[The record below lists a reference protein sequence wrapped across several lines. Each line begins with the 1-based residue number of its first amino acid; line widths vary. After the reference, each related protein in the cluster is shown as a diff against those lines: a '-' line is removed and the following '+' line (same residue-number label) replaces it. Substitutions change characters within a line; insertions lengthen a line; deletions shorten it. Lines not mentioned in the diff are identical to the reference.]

1 MKKIITIAI
10 LCLASLGSSLGF
22 AQSVQIDFDKKVIY
36 CDSLNMPV
44 NTTALELMTLLP
56 EMLQRPG
63 TLLLSNYEVKV
74 QGMSIN
80 QGKDVALSSLH
91 IEDIEKIVVDE
102 SPMSSYLNN
111 GASGSIDIVLR
122 QHEAKPKNS
131 WGNVTL
137 SASYPADF
145 APQVLL
151 GHYREKMVVHGLM
164 LADIYKNSTS
174 DANLSFDN
182 NGVLTSNSQRDI
194 DSRYRTQLARAYMQ
208 FMPSQK
214 DKIELKL
221 SQTYTYNQEKVT
233 PDFLSN
239 MTESNCSKSTQLHAL
254 ASYKRTFSPRSS
266 LLFEGQYIY
275 TPETYND
282 LYPLAQQLDRD
293 KTSNTA
299 AGKAEFETALLPQ
312 ARKAD
317 LKFVMGSVFNNT
329 TSKQDISSF
338 YFAYDKDY
346 AGRQDYNTFF
356 TQPYLMFKLTAGKLR
371 AKIEGQFQHFKY
383 NLTNQDKETS
393 VTNNDFTGSFV
404 AEYHFTPH
412 QNLRLFTVRSL
423 QRPAATQVS
432 TQPIFDAVMSNYV
445 IGNNGLLPSLS
456 HEVRMDYIADY
467 KWNEHGLMLDASA
480 SYNHVNDIIGST
492 VVGEREALPGVIL
505 DCVSYENNGY
515 NNIANF
521 NLMAMHT
528 YKSMTVSLTGNLYHN
543 EEHRSAGNDH
553 FTYYNLALYGQFRL
567 LNGWQGSAKV
577 AYYSKVH
584 RTLDTLSDC
593 AVSTLSIAKSINSH
607 FSAYVFARI
616 AMQQKAEDTSSA
628 SDGSN
633 TISRYDMATN
643 ATGFGIRYTF

>member
-1 MKKIITIAI
+1 MRNFFAIAI
-10 LCLASLGSSLGF
+10 LCLTGIGSSVSF
-22 AQSVQIDFDKKVIY
+22 AQSVQINYDKKAIC

-63 TLLLSNYEVKV
+63 SMLLSNYELKI

-80 QGKDVALSSLH
+80 QGKDAALSNLR
-91 IEDIEKIVVDE
+91 IEDIEKIEVDE
-102 SPMSSYLNN
+102 SPISSYLNN
-111 GASGSIDIVLR
+111 GASGSINIVLR
-122 QHEAKPKNS
+122 QHGAKTGNS

-137 SASYPADF
+137 SASYPTDF
-145 APQVLL
+145 APQVLF
-151 GHYREKMVVHGLM
+151 GHQREKMVVHALL
-164 LADIYKNSTS
+164 LADIYSNSTS
-174 DANLSFDN
+174 VENLCFDKQ
-182 NGVLTSNSQRDI
+182 GVFASNSQRDT
-194 DSRYRTQLARAYMQ
+194 DTRYRTQLARAYMQ
-208 FMPSQK
+208 FMPSEK

-221 SQTYTYNQEKVT
+221 SQTYTRVQEKVT

-239 MTESNCSKSTQLHAL
+239 MTENNRSKSTPLHAL

-275 TPETYND
+275 SPEAFND

-293 KTSNTA
+293 NTSYTA
-299 AGKAEFETALLPQ
+299 AGKVQFETDLLSQ
-312 ARKAD
+312 ASKAN
-317 LKFVMGSVFNNT
+317 LKFVMGGMFNNT

-346 AGRQDYNTFF
+346 EGRQDYNTFF
-356 TQPYLMFKLTAGKLR
+356 GQPYLMFKLTSGKLR
-371 AKIEGQFQHFKY
+371 AKIEGEFQHFKY
-383 NLTNQDKETS
+383 NLTNQGKETS
-393 VTNNDFTGSFV
+393 VSNNDFTGMFV

-412 QNLRLFTVRSL
+412 QNLRLFTIRSL
-423 QRPAATQVS
+423 QRPAATQVN
-432 TQPIFDAVMSNYV
+432 TQPVFDAVMSCYV

-456 HEVRMDYIADY
+456 HEVRIDYIADH
-467 KWNEHGLMLDASA
+467 KWGEHGLMLDASA

-492 VVGEREALPGVIL
+492 VVGEREALPEVIL
-505 DCVSYENNGY
+505 DCISYDNNGY

-528 YKSMTVSLTGNLYHN
+528 YKSMTLSLTGNLYHN
-543 EEHRSAGNDH
+543 EQHRSTGNDH

-567 LNGWQGSAKV
+567 QNGWQGSAKV

-607 FSAYVFARI
+607 FSAYVFSRI
-616 AMQQKAEDTSSA
+616 AMQQKAEDISA
-628 SDGSN
+628 ATDGSK
-633 TISRYDMATN
+633 TICRYDMTTN
-643 ATGFGIRYTF
+643 TTGMGVRYTF